1 MESAAKIVHK
11 LTVQL
16 QKIITFYM
24 FIISS
29 DFENTVKSIESSDH
43 ENSNTEMLGL
53 TLLISEHEVD
63 RILTLHKTIY
73 NIEHDNVKS
82 GCKVKFNDN
91 ERKFFNFLTSFDF
104 GVSNL
109 LVLQKDVKLEKK
121 YQICEY

>member
-1 MESAAKIVHK
+1 MESGAKIVHK

-43 ENSNTEMLGL
+43 ENSNIEMLAV

-91 ERKFFNFLTSFDF
+91 ERKFFNFLSSFDF

-109 LVLQKDVKLEKK
+109 VVLQKDIKLEKR

>member
-63 RILTLHKTIY
+63 RILTLYKTIY

>member
-43 ENSNTEMLGL
+43 ENSNIEMLAV

-91 ERKFFNFLTSFDF
+91 ERKFFNFLSSFDF

-109 LVLQKDVKLEKK
+109 VVLQKDIKLEKR

>member
-1 MESAAKIVHK
+1 MEPAAKIVYK
-11 LTVQL
+11 LTMQL

-29 DFENTVKSIESSDH
+29 DFDNTVQSVESSDH
-43 ENSNTEMLGL
+43 ENSNTEMLAL

-91 ERKFFNFLTSFDF
+91 ERKFFNFLACFDF
-104 GVSNL
+104 SVSNL
-109 LVLQKDVKLEKK
+109 TVLQKDITLEKK